1 MPSSPQADVEKALE
15 CMTKEFLDRFVVQ
28 EQINKM
34 QRAAEMVTLQE
45 TMEKNLSDLGVN
57 LQNMFMELFDR
68 SEERV
73 NILEEEFAKGLHEM
87 RTLASTARP
96 SEREGPPR
104 FNTLSSQTGL
114 NTPRSDMT
122 RTLTVGSTILRR
134 LRQSSQDVR
143 SQLGDYSVQ
152 QSGGSQSPMCQMN
165 SESAS
170 RGLSLDQLSSLGR
183 GGNVPVVE
191 VITLRDPKSFG
202 IRLESVELSSVIDFL
217 HAFKFVK
224 ILEPHQPLRVRNVLE
239 IQQVRNIHWHAR
251 SEGMYLGTFLEFV
264 DLEGDDH
271 FLNVMYHMVRARNR
285 YEYKSALA
293 KVKFDWDEG
302 TAVVPTLASQFMI
315 QVQDYTTRFQ
325 EVVDILNVHSEE
337 EAILPLHATN
347 RYIKDSLISCYLDGF
362 PNKVGSEVQ
371 NTLGWRIYH
380 AECQLLNKRP
390 EELWRTLESFTDD
403 LQAEV
408 RMFWMQSKDILETMR
423 VFNGAETSESMA
435 VGWSNLSRR
444 GGVSPLR
451 GTHSVIY

>member
-1 MPSSPQADVEKALE
+1 MRR
-15 CMTKEFLDRFVVQ
+15 EFLDRFVAQ
-28 EQINKM
+28 EEINKM

-45 TMEKNLSDLGVN
+45 MMEKNLSDLGVN
-57 LQNMFMELFDR
+57 LQNMFMKLFDR

-96 SEREGPPR
+96 SERGGPPR

-143 SQLGDYSVQ
+143 SQLSDYSVQ
-152 QSGGSQSPMCQMN
+152 RSGGSQSPMCQMN

-264 DLEGDDH
+264 DLE
-271 FLNVMYHMVRARNR
+271 
-285 YEYKSALA
+285 
-293 KVKFDWDEG
+293 
-302 TAVVPTLASQFMI
+302 
-315 QVQDYTTRFQ
+315 
-325 EVVDILNVHSEE
+325 
-337 EAILPLHATN
+337 
-347 RYIKDSLISCYLDGF
+347 
-362 PNKVGSEVQ
+362 
-371 NTLGWRIYH
+371 
-380 AECQLLNKRP
+380 
-390 EELWRTLESFTDD
+390 
-403 LQAEV
+403 
-408 RMFWMQSKDILETMR
+408 
-423 VFNGAETSESMA
+423 
-435 VGWSNLSRR
+435 
-444 GGVSPLR
+444 
-451 GTHSVIY
+451 